1 MTDSEPESGGQR
13 NAEFIAARVAEAAA
27 SVDAHIVLGAGDQHI
42 LDAVSGHL
50 PGSLGPITAIA
61 SGHASEIGD
70 DRLSAASGAAL
81 DEITAAAIGAVADL
95 VASSAEGPDPAAV
108 RGVEATAEQLAAQQV
123 AVLLVAAGI
132 SSGRDARPGYRIGSH
147 PTELLASE
155 SGEGTPVPLD
165 AGLVWAALHQDAIVA
180 QLPAR
185 TGPLAGDPA
194 AALLRRG
201 PAS

>member
-1 MTDSEPESGGQR
+1 
-13 NAEFIAARVAEAAA
+13 
-27 SVDAHIVLGAGDQHI
+27 VDAHIVLGAGDQHI

-50 PGSLGPITAIA
+50 PGSLGPITTIA
-61 SGHASEIGD
+61 SGHASETGD

-95 VASSAEGPDPAAV
+95 VASSAEAPDPAVV
-108 RGVEATAEQLAAQQV
+108 RGVEATAEQLAGQQV

-132 SSGRDARPGYRIGSH
+132 SSGRDAGPGYRIGSH
-147 PTELLASE
+147 PTELLASD

-165 AGLVWAALHQDAIVA
+165 DGLVWAALHQDAIVVHI
-180 QLPAR
+180 PAH
-185 TGPLAGDPA
+185 TGLLAGDSA

-201 PAS
+201 RAS